1 MIDTTQPKFRRWINV
16 VSILWMADKITLIRR
31 WKWNKIRGR
40 IFDVAQ
46 YWYNVGVQHWN
57 NAKSTLHNV
66 FNVAQCPFNVVS
78 TLIWYYF
85 NIVSMWPERLLKL
98 YWNQS
103 GYGFAEILV
112 SSGLLNEIISLREK
126 CPNTDSFLVRIFPHS
141 DWIRRNSSVRIREN
155 MD

>member
-1 MIDTTQPKFRRWINV
+1 
-16 VSILWMADKITLIRR
+16 MADKITLIRR

-46 YWYNVGVQHWN
+46 HWYNMGVQHWN
-57 NAKSTLHNV
+57 SVKSTLDNV
-66 FNVAQCPFNVVS
+66 FNVAQYRFNVS
-78 TLIWYYF
+78 MLIWYYL

-112 SSGLLNEIISLREK
+112 SSGLLNERISLREK
-126 CPNTDSFLVRIFPHS
+126 CSNTDSFLVRIFPHS
-141 DWIRRNSSVRIREN
+141 DWIRRATSVRIREN